1 MCHETMSP
9 PTLSLPTMSHAV
21 HMRPCL
27 CRPPAR
33 PPSLLALA
41 HALPSLPI
49 SLPSLSR
56 FTSHWL
62 SGGESSKMSNS
73 IELSEN
79 TNCLGARDFF
89 FFYCLGALYSTQAP
103 RHRYIRA
110 PRQKKIAGAETVQL
124 AFFISIIQSCC
135 AFLKIRVCVNLHQ
148 DCKKLEGRAFECG
161 PDVKGRR
168 L

>member
-62 SGGESSKMSNS
+62 SGGESSKMINS
-73 IELSEN
+73 TELSEN
-79 TNCLGARDFF
+79 KNCLGARDFY
-89 FFYCLGALYSTQAP
+89 FYCLGARYATHAT
-103 RHRYIRA
+103 RHRYIRIYGIC
-110 PRQKKIAGAETVQL
+110 RDSTTRNL
-124 AFFISIIQSCC
+124 FFYYSELLRIFEDSRVYQS
-135 AFLKIRVCVNLHQ
+135 ASGL
-148 DCKKLEGRAFECG
+148 
-161 PDVKGRR
+161 
-168 L
+168 